1 MTAAPAPAPFSRPD
15 EPLRGIALMVAAMVV
30 FSGMDCASKVLA
42 ETYHPLMITW
52 SRQVAQVI
60 LLAPLILWMGPMR
73 CIHSVA
79 PGAQTL
85 RGLLLYFSTICFVSG
100 LAQLPLAEASAIG
113 FVSPMFTT
121 ALSIPL
127 LGEKVGIRRWAAVLV
142 GLVGVLIVIRPG
154 TAAFDP
160 AALFPV
166 ASAAFWAL
174 ALIVTRKMSHRDT
187 PLTTLVYASLVGLV
201 AASVPLP
208 WFWAMPDP
216 AALGLI
222 LLSGALSL
230 GGHYLLVQAFQLGSA
245 SILAPFAYTQMV
257 WATVFGYLI
266 FQNLPDRWTWVG
278 ATVIILSG
286 VYVWH
291 RERVRHGLVGSKA

>member
-1 MTAAPAPAPFSRPD
+1 MSVASIPAARAD
-15 EPLRGIALMVAAMVV
+15 EPLRGILLMIASMAV
-30 FSGMDCASKVLA
+30 FSAMDCTSKFLAAS
-42 ETYHPLMITW
+42 YHPVMVTW
-52 SRQVAQVI
+52 GRQAIQI
-60 LLAPLILWMGPMR
+60 LLLAPIVLWMGPAR
-73 CIHSVA
+73 TLRSA
-79 PGAQTL
+79 AQGVQVL
-85 RGLLLYFSTICFVSG
+85 RGLLLIASTICFVSG
-100 LAQLPLAEASAIG
+100 LARLPLAEASAIG

-127 LGEKVGIRRWAAVLV
+127 LGEKVGVRRWAAILV
-142 GLVGVLIVIRPG
+142 GFVGVLIVIRPG

-166 ASAAFWAL
+166 VSAAFWAL

-187 PLTTLVYASLVGLV
+187 PLTTLVHASVVGLV
-201 AASVPLP
+201 VASLPLP
-208 WFWAMPDP
+208 WFWSVPAP

-222 LLSGALSL
+222 LLMGAMSL

-257 WATVFGYLI
+257 WATIFGYVI
-266 FQNLPDRWTWVG
+266 FANLPDAWTWIG
-278 ATVIILSG
+278 AIVIILSG

-291 RERVRHGLVGSKA
+291 RERVRHGLVRR

>member
-1 MTAAPAPAPFSRPD
+1 MTAAPAPAAAFRPD
-15 EPLRGIALMVAAMVV
+15 EPLRGIALMVAAMAV
-30 FSGMDCASKVLA
+30 FSGMDCVSKILA
-42 ETYHPLMITW
+42 ETYHPLLITW
-52 SRQVAQVI
+52 SRQIAQLLI
-60 LLAPLILWMGPMR
+60 LAPVVLWVGPAR
-73 CIHSVA
+73 CLRSAA
-79 PGAQTL
+79 PGAQVL
-85 RGLLLYFSTICFVSG
+85 RGLLLYGSTVCFVSG
-100 LAQLPLAEASAIG
+100 LARLPLAEASAIG

-127 LGEKVGIRRWAAVLV
+127 LGEKVGVRRWAAILV
-142 GLVGVLIVIRPG
+142 GFVGVLIVIRPG

-166 ASAAFWAL
+166 VSAAFWAL

-187 PLTTLVYASLVGLV
+187 PLTTLVHASVVGLV
-201 AASVPLP
+201 VASLPLP
-208 WFWAMPDP
+208 WFWSVPAP

-222 LLSGALSL
+222 LLMGAMSL

-257 WATVFGYLI
+257 WATIFGYVI
-266 FQNLPDRWTWVG
+266 FANLPDAWTWIG
-278 ATVIILSG
+278 AIVIILSG

-291 RERVRHGLVGSKA
+291 RERVRHGLIRR

>member
-1 MTAAPAPAPFSRPD
+1 MTAAPAPAAAFRPD
-15 EPLRGIALMVAAMVV
+15 EPLRGIALMVAAMAV
-30 FSGMDCASKVLA
+30 FSGMDCVSKILA
-42 ETYHPLMITW
+42 ETYHPLLITW
-52 SRQVAQVI
+52 SRQIAQLLI
-60 LLAPLILWMGPMR
+60 LAPVVLWVGPAR
-73 CIHSVA
+73 CLRSAA
-79 PGAQTL
+79 PGAQVL
-85 RGLLLYFSTICFVSG
+85 RGLLLYGSTVCFVSG
-100 LAQLPLAEASAIG
+100 LARLPLAEASAIG

-127 LGEKVGIRRWAAVLV
+127 LGEKVGVRRWAAILV
-142 GLVGVLIVIRPG
+142 GFVGVLIVIRPG

-166 ASAAFWAL
+166 VSAAFWAL

-187 PLTTLVYASLVGLV
+187 PLTTLVHASVVGLV
-201 AASVPLP
+201 VASLPLP
-208 WFWAMPDP
+208 WFWSVPAP

-222 LLSGALSL
+222 LLMGAMSL

-257 WATVFGYLI
+257 WATIFGYVI
-266 FQNLPDRWTWVG
+266 FANLPDAWTWIG
-278 ATVIILSG
+278 AIVIILSG

-291 RERVRHGLVGSKA
+291 RERVRHGLVRR

>member
-1 MTAAPAPAPFSRPD
+1 VTAAPAPAAASRPD
-15 EPLRGIALMVAAMVV
+15 EPLRGIALMIAAMAV
-30 FSGMDCASKVLA
+30 FSAMDGVSKILA

-52 SRQVAQVI
+52 SRQVAQI
-60 LLAPLILWMGPMR
+60 LLLAPLVLWIGPRR
-73 CIHSVA
+73 CLRSAA
-79 PGAQTL
+79 PGAQAL

-127 LGEKVGIRRWAAVLV
+127 LGEKVGIRRWLAILV
-142 GLVGVLIVIRPG
+142 GFAGVLIVIRPG

-166 ASAAFWAL
+166 ASASFWAL
-174 ALIVTRKMSHRDT
+174 ALIVTRKMSYRDT
-187 PLTTLVYASLVGLV
+187 PLTTLAYASLVGLV
-201 AASVPLP
+201 VASLPLP
-208 WFWAMPDP
+208 WFWAMPEP

-222 LLSGALSL
+222 LLMGVLSL
-230 GGHYLLVQAFQLGSA
+230 SGHYLLVQAFQLGSV
-245 SILAPFAYTQMV
+245 SILAPFAYSQMI
-257 WATVFGYLI
+257 WATLFGYLV
-266 FQNLPDRWTWVG
+266 FHNLPDLLTWVG
-278 ATVIILSG
+278 AIVIILSG

-291 RERVRHGLVGSKA
+291 RERVRHGLAQKRS